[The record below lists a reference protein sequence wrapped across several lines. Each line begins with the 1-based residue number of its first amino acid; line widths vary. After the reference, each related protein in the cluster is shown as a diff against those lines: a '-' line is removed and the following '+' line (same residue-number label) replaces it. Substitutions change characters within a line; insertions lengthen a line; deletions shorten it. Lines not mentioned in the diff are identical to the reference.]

1 MPDVQWLDI
10 AQNDLLSIVVYI
22 AADNPEAA
30 LALKDE
36 IARKVNGLKTLPR
49 SYKQGRVEG
58 TREMVIRGNYIVVY
72 KEDDASVLILRV
84 LHAARVWP

>member
-36 IARKVNGLKTLPR
+36 IRHKVNGLKTLPR
-49 SYKQGRVEG
+49 SYKLGRVEG

-72 KEDDASVLILRV
+72 KEEGAAVLILRV

>member
-22 AADNPEAA
+22 ATDNPEAA

-49 SYKQGRVEG
+49 SYKPGRVEG

-72 KEDDASVLILRV
+72 KEDNASVLILRV
-84 LHAARVWP
+84 LHTARVWP

>member
-36 IARKVNGLKTLPR
+36 ITRKVNGLKTLPR
-49 SYKQGRVEG
+49 SYKLGRVDG

-72 KEDDASVLILRV
+72 KEDNASVLILRV

>member
-58 TREMVIRGNYIVVY
+58 TREMIIRGNYIVVY